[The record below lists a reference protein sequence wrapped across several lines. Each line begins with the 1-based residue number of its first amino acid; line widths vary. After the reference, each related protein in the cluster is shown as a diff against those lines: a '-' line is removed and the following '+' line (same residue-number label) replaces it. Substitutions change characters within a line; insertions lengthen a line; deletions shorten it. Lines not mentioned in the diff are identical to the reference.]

1 VNQALEVVRPHR
13 LRYGGDWPFAL
24 LAADSYTQIWVG
36 IRDCLDG
43 LDPEALWA
51 VLGGTARR
59 VYGLPASDEIVRERP
74 QEGSQVQPCRA
85 HPEGCSGRVRGAV
98 YRLECDSHA

>member
-1 VNQALEVVRPHR
+1 VNHALEVFRPHR

-36 IRDCLDG
+36 IRDCLDD

-74 QEGSQVQPCRA
+74 QEV
-85 HPEGCSGRVRGAV
+85 E
-98 YRLECDSHA
+98 